1 MNVINK
7 VSRIDGIED
16 YILLS
21 KESVDRLVNDSKR
34 LDDKSIKL
42 ITQLSKWIYD
52 NDMIEYEDE

>member
-16 YILLS
+16 YVLLS
-21 KESVDRLVNDSKR
+21 KESIDRLVNDSKR

-52 NDMIEYEDE
+52 NDMIEYED

>member
-7 VSRIDGIED
+7 VSRIEGIDE

-21 KESVDRLVNDSKR
+21 KESIDRLVEGSLR
-34 LDDKSIKL
+34 LDEKSQRIIL
-42 ITQLSKWIYD
+42 QLEKWIYD